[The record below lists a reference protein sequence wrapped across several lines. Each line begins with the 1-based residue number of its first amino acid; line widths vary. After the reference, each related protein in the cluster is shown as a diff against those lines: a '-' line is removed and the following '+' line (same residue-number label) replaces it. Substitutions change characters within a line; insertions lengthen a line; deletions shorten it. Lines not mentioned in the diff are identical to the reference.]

1 MALFRPH
8 GRGHIIAEINV
19 TPLTDVFL
27 VLLIIF
33 MITTSAM
40 VKPAADVDLP
50 KAAEN
55 ETEPKGI
62 IVTMTPSHE
71 IYVNERLVG
80 GDDATLAS
88 VLRDALDRAPD
99 KVVVLAGR
107 RRARP
112 ASPWPP
118 SDGPAPRRADCARGA
133 ARRGNSVPARGRG
146 GQRRRSRS
154 ARASRAAEQG
164 LLRAPRAWRSGAGR
178 RRLARSRHRP
188 RRLQRSPP
196 DSTRPHA
203 GRRDGARRRSGR
215 ALPESAL
222 ARPRGTVAGGD
233 LPPRVGAVPGCP
245 AGRRPRPQAGAVEA
259 GHRGILAIPAG
270 ERGARDLRR
279 EPLRTRAR
287 LSRSRGHGEGD

>member
-1 MALFRPH
+1 MALFKPH
-8 GRGHIIAEINV
+8 TRGHIIAEINV

-99 KVVVLAGR
+99 KVVVLAGDR
-107 RRARP
+107 DVILGEVVRVLGLAKE
-112 ASPWPP
+112 A
-118 SDGPAPRRADCARGA
+118 GA
-133 ARRGNSVPARGRG
+133 TGF
-146 GQRRRSRS
+146 
-154 ARASRAAEQG
+154 
-164 LLRAPRAWRSGAGR
+164 
-178 RRLARSRHRP
+178 
-188 RRLQRSPP
+188 
-196 DSTRPHA
+196 
-203 GRRDGARRRSGR
+203 
-215 ALPESAL
+215 AL
-222 ARPRGTVAGGD
+222 AS
-233 LPPRVGAVPGCP
+233 
-245 AGRRPRPQAGAVEA
+245 E
-259 GHRGILAIPAG
+259 
-270 ERGARDLRR
+270 
-279 EPLRTRAR
+279 
-287 LSRSRGHGEGD
+287 

>member
-1 MALFRPH
+1 MAFGKAH
-8 GRGHIIAEINV
+8 TRGHIVAEINV

-99 KVVVLAGR
+99 KVVVLAGDR
-107 RRARP
+107 DVILGEVVRVLGLAKE
-112 ASPWPP
+112 A
-118 SDGPAPRRADCARGA
+118 GA
-133 ARRGNSVPARGRG
+133 TGF
-146 GQRRRSRS
+146 
-154 ARASRAAEQG
+154 
-164 LLRAPRAWRSGAGR
+164 
-178 RRLARSRHRP
+178 
-188 RRLQRSPP
+188 
-196 DSTRPHA
+196 
-203 GRRDGARRRSGR
+203 
-215 ALPESAL
+215 AL
-222 ARPRGTVAGGD
+222 AS
-233 LPPRVGAVPGCP
+233 
-245 AGRRPRPQAGAVEA
+245 E
-259 GHRGILAIPAG
+259 
-270 ERGARDLRR
+270 
-279 EPLRTRAR
+279 
-287 LSRSRGHGEGD
+287 